1 MEREHKHSSLKK
13 YNESK
18 LKDHNLFLEMLIIV

>member
-1 MEREHKHSSLKK
+1 MESEHQHSSLKK

-18 LKDHNLFLEMLIIV
+18 LKDHSLFLKMLILV